1 MENSKSNL
9 IVVLGPT
16 ASGKTDLGIYLAKR
30 FSGEVVSAD
39 SMQVYRGMHIA
50 SAAPDESE
58 MQGIKHHLIEFLNA
72 DETFNVSDYVNLADD
87 TIKGIYSRNNVP
99 FVVGGTGLYVNSL
112 TESIDFGDAVPD
124 NELRVRLEA
133 EYDALGGEKMLEKLS
148 NLDADYAK
156 TLHRN
161 DRKRIVRA
169 LEIIETT
176 GQTVTNR
183 LEESKSGDKKY
194 RVLYLGVTF
203 SDREKLYERI
213 NCRVD
218 MMLKAGLEKE
228 AREAYFGNRATS
240 AQAIGH
246 KELFDY
252 FEGNKTLTEAIDFLK
267 MQTRRYAKR
276 QLTWFRRN
284 PDINW
289 LYRDTEDIYAKA
301 ERLVEEFLKEE

>member
-1 MENSKSNL
+1 MGNSKSNL

-50 SAAPDESE
+50 SAAPDGSE

-72 DETFNVSDYVNLADD
+72 DEPFNVSDYVNLADD
-87 TIKGIYSRNNVP
+87 TIKGIYLRNNVP
-99 FVVGGTGLYVNSL
+99 FIVGGTGLYVNSL

-124 NELRVRLEA
+124 NELRGKIEA
-133 EYDALGGEKMLEKLS
+133 EYDTLGGEKMLEKLS
-148 NLDADYAK
+148 ELDADYAK

-176 GQTVTNR
+176 GQTVTKR
-183 LEESKSGDKKY
+183 LEESKLGDKKY
-194 RVLYLGVTF
+194 RVLYLGVAF
-203 SDREKLYERI
+203 SDREKLYDRI
-213 NCRVD
+213 NHRVD
-218 MMLKAGLEKE
+218 MMLKAGLEEE
-228 AREAYFGNRATS
+228 AREAYLSNRATS

-252 FEGNKTLTEAIDFLK
+252 FEGNKTLEEAVDFLK

-289 LYRDTEDIYAKA
+289 LYRDNEDIYEKA
-301 ERLVEEFLKEE
+301 ERLVEEFLKEG